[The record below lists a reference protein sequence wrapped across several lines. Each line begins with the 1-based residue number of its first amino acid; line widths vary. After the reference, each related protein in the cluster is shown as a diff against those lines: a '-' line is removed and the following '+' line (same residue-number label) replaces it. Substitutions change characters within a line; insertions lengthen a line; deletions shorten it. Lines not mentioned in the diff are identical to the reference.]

1 VYLRDTKLH
10 SIFVDP
16 SADRAYGVVGLT
28 QSIRE
33 VIGGSGVLVETG
45 LVRYAGHMVCDG
57 LIAQQLWLG
66 ASYRRSFDHKL
77 RALKAEGK
85 FYV

>member
-1 VYLRDTKLH
+1 MSVCDTKLH

-33 VIGGSGVLVETG
+33 VIGGSGVLV
-45 LVRYAGHMVCDG
+45 
-57 LIAQQLWLG
+57 
-66 ASYRRSFDHKL
+66 
-77 RALKAEGK
+77 
-85 FYV
+85 